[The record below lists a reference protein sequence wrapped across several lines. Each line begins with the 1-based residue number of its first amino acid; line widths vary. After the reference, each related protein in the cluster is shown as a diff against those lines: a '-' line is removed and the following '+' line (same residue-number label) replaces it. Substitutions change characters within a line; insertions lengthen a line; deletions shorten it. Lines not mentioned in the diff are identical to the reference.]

1 MSVYLA
7 CSKGKVH
14 GTLGKLFPTAAPR
27 LIRQLFRA
35 SPEFITD
42 PHPQSTFFMKY
53 IRLFN
58 NDLSMASSSS
68 FVPPPPGISF
78 LSMKGAL
85 YHYLA
90 PGNPAPGEQQTF
102 AQMYLI
108 DSEYEQLQAHINH
121 LARFNVVLDATQ
133 QELLQAL
140 LTVLQHNNRLIIDYK
155 RVNQAAKEEGVADFE
170 IVFKVDGSVDKRRF
184 NAPRSNELGGFMP
197 GGEGSNPGHLHRHAI
212 RNTSVRG
219 RGRAADVDGQLEATA
234 FQGQSVAVPAAVAEG
249 ASTSENRVIINSVHP
264 LYDALHFVLLHPR
277 GESGWNPSNPAF
289 KGVTCMSYYSYFMH
303 DRVPEAGDN
312 SLFVHGGR
320 LFEEWLVTGW
330 ARVEQQRLG
339 WIKLNQASLR
349 ASNYQ
354 KVREALDRG
363 AVDGSGVGVP
373 AILPSTFVGG
383 RKIYDAKLSR
393 CDGSGAT
400 FWEAQF
406 VHHDDV
412 QS

>member
-53 IRLFN
+53 IILFN
-58 NDLSMASSSS
+58 NDLSMALSSS

-155 RVNQAAKEEGVADFE
+155 
-170 IVFKVDGSVDKRRF
+170 
-184 NAPRSNELGGFMP
+184 
-197 GGEGSNPGHLHRHAI
+197 
-212 RNTSVRG
+212 
-219 RGRAADVDGQLEATA
+219 
-234 FQGQSVAVPAAVAEG
+234 
-249 ASTSENRVIINSVHP
+249 
-264 LYDALHFVLLHPR
+264 
-277 GESGWNPSNPAF
+277 
-289 KGVTCMSYYSYFMH
+289 
-303 DRVPEAGDN
+303 
-312 SLFVHGGR
+312 
-320 LFEEWLVTGW
+320 
-330 ARVEQQRLG
+330 
-339 WIKLNQASLR
+339 
-349 ASNYQ
+349 
-354 KVREALDRG
+354 
-363 AVDGSGVGVP
+363 
-373 AILPSTFVGG
+373 
-383 RKIYDAKLSR
+383 
-393 CDGSGAT
+393 
-400 FWEAQF
+400 
-406 VHHDDV
+406 
-412 QS
+412 